1 MIWYWKWSILWVL
14 NVIELCNDGLYI
26 FSPFKKVFKKFSLS
40 QNCHMSY
47 FGPVYTYLFLW
58 RFYSQTL
65 RTFEQIRIADLF
77 KGDQDLLKRC
87 VRHFTVV
94 KVGLLCGK
102 SWLWAL
108 IYTLRTNFLAF
119 FIRCLGLF
127 SYVSFRV
134 FRIWIPTNYGV
145 KSN

>member
-1 MIWYWKWSILWVL
+1 MKYTLSTKCYWIIWWWFVH
-14 NVIELCNDGLYI
+14 I
-26 FSPFKKVFKKFSLS
+26 FSLQKGFLNFFFVTKLSYVIFWTSL
-40 QNCHMSY
+40 
-47 FGPVYTYLFLW
+47 YLFLW